1 MKEPREKRGEEDVV
15 KKEEKEVFSL
25 MMRRSSVFVGERV
38 AIKRD
43 FC

>member
-1 MKEPREKRGEEDVV
+1 MKEAREKGGEEDEG

-38 AIKRD
+38 AITRD